1 MHGIFTA
8 TKTSVNNTRCP
19 YVTQFVLKHIE
30 LEFIMHNR
38 HNTIK
43 YLYVSHVYTLVRTST
58 PEFIVLLHI
67 ARRRSHRRKNNHEHV
82 GPLSTVTVIII
93 VTVYG
98 HSKALNTKLMER
110 HMLKFLHFG
119 LEFSLN
125 SEARRVSNSHC

>member
-1 MHGIFTA
+1 MHKHTGIHSFTSYCK
-8 TKTSVNNTRCP
+8 KTQS
-19 YVTQFVLKHIE
+19 LKEKKKTH
-30 LEFIMHNR
+30 
-38 HNTIK
+38 
-43 YLYVSHVYTLVRTST
+43 
-58 PEFIVLLHI
+58 
-67 ARRRSHRRKNNHEHV
+67 HEQI